1 MLPVKI
7 LAWMYLIF
15 NVVFF
20 LALAVVVWALV
31 SS

>member
-20 LALAVVVWALV
+20 IILAGVVWELV
-31 SS
+31 R